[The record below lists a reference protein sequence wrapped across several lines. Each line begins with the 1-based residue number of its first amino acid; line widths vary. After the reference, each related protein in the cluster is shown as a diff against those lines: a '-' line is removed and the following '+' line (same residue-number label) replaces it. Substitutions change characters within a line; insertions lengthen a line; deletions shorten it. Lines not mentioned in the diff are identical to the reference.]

1 MMFEFNVIHKQLIQI
16 RSTRLFHF
24 LFPVASISFPS
35 LKPLMRI
42 LMRKKMISTPLRMEN
57 PVRRPMVPPII
68 ASDDSKVTWKHSSL
82 KINLKKKVIILITV
96 NFKNSEISIQT
107 SARRNVSGC
116 LSVTTFLLNH
126 QRQHY
131 SGPDL
136 HKGSRF
142 PSLVLSD
149 HCINRSSNNVMI
161 IQSLPSD
168 LNFMFRWYILAL
180 FSAFSLETV
189 VIWNT
194 FAPIDVSAK
203 KVIANMVER

>member
-1 MMFEFNVIHKQLIQI
+1 MMFEFNVIHKQSIQI
-16 RSTRLFHF
+16 QLTRLFHF

-107 SARRNVSGC
+107 IEGTCPVVC
-116 LSVTTFLLNH
+116 LSRPFCWIVKDDLIRARHAQRRFASVQKSENVFYSIATFTSLL
-126 QRQHY
+126 
-131 SGPDL
+131 
-136 HKGSRF
+136 
-142 PSLVLSD
+142 
-149 HCINRSSNNVMI
+149 ISS
-161 IQSLPSD
+161 
-168 LNFMFRWYILAL
+168 
-180 FSAFSLETV
+180 
-189 VIWNT
+189 
-194 FAPIDVSAK
+194 
-203 KVIANMVER
+203 